1 MEANLVA
8 IDYQIRQLRDIQPV
22 TPLFNSVS
30 RNQIEHKDKI
40 VGVISEKIRDIVYSL
55 TANYPANKLALYLS
69 VIQVLIFKYTAQEEF
84 VVATGAL
91 NQDKSDSLIFSRFNP
106 QKLITFKDLLK
117 ITRSHLQEGYRY
129 QSYDVEALIETFL
142 ARDGNPATIFD
153 IALIQE
159 GFCSRSS
166 LLNNFQLVFAIDIQD
181 TSVSVTFPNNNFHRD
196 FVERMLGHFRQI
208 LETVTANPD
217 CELSEIDILT
227 TAERYQLLT
236 QWNDTQADY
245 PQDKCLHQ
253 LFEEQVERNPDAVA
267 VRFENQQLTYQQLN
281 QKANQLAHYLQ
292 TNGVKPETLVG
303 ICIER
308 SLEMVV
314 GLLGILKAGG
324 AYLPLDPKYPKE
336 RLNYILQDTG
346 VTVLLT
352 QRSLTELLPEHQVIV
367 LCLDADW
374 PIIAQH
380 SQQNT
385 TSGVAGENLAYV
397 IYTSG
402 STGKPKGAMN
412 THKGISNRLLWMQ
425 DTYQLTPSD
434 RILQKTPFSF
444 DVSVWEFFWPLL
456 AGATLVVAKPEGH
469 KDSAY
474 LIKLIQQQQ
483 ITTIHFVPSMLRV
496 FLQEPNL
503 EDCSCLKRV
512 ICSGEA
518 LPYDLKQHF
527 FERLN
532 CELHN
537 LYGPTEAAIDV
548 TYWQCLPQIQQQI
561 VPIGRPIANTQIYI
575 LDQYLQPVPIGITGE
590 LHIGGV
596 GLARGYLNRPE
607 LTAEKFISYPFSD
620 GKLYQ
625 DLHTGNGKSNHRGHR
640 GHGGIRVSESSC
652 VSPIYKTGDLARYLP
667 DGNIEYLGRIDH
679 QVKIRGFRIELG
691 EIETVLSHHPAVEQA
706 VVIAYEEKTGNQSL
720 IGYIVANS
728 QRSDRPENNQFDE
741 QVEQWQMLYNQTYSQ
756 TNIEPDSTFNIVGW
770 NSSYTGQS
778 IPADQMREWLNDK
791 VKIILSQQPNRV
803 LEIGCGTGLI
813 LFQIAPHCR
822 HYWATDISPVA
833 LEYIQQ
839 QLSQLEPN
847 LDHVHLLQ
855 RAADNFE
862 NLEAQRFD
870 TIILNSVVQYFP
882 NIDYLLQ
889 VLEGA
894 VNAVAPGGC
903 IFLGDVRN
911 LQLQEAFHASV
922 ELHKA
927 LPDLSVTQWQQRV
940 QRQID
945 QENELLID
953 PAFFAAIGQ
962 RFPQITHVEIHLQRG
977 QHHNE
982 LTQFRYNVL
991 LYVGDAVDVPQDV
1004 QWIDWQKQQLTLS
1017 ALQHLLEETQPEI
1030 LGVTRIPNARL
1041 VRPLKSGE
1049 LLKNPQELQ
1058 TVSQLRAVI
1067 NAIAPEIGVEPDEF
1081 SALAEAL
1088 SYSLVITWS
1097 DTSVCDYYDVIFI
1110 QRPSQGRI
1118 PKRVFTPTQKQ
1129 TQRDWRLY
1137 ANQPLQPKL
1146 KRQLIPQLRSYLE
1159 THLPEYMMPN
1169 AFVMLDAIPLT
1180 ANGKID
1186 RRALPSPEQI
1196 RLELANTFVPPC
1208 TPIEEILALIWAEV
1222 LGIEQVGIHDNFFE
1236 LGGDSIRGI
1245 QAIAKAR
1252 QMGCDFSLPQLFQH
1266 QTIQELASLVS
1277 QELSSLPTQKTEAFS
1292 LISEEQRLNLPEGVE
1307 DAYPLAALQ
1316 AGMVFHS
1323 EYSTNVPI
1331 YHDVFTYHI
1340 RATLNIEALH
1350 SVIKQ
1355 VVNRHPVLRTSFA
1368 FTNYQQPLQLVYQ
1381 QVDVPLNL
1389 DDLSHLSTTEQ
1400 ELALDTWIEQE
1411 KTRHFDWNVPPL
1423 LRFHLHRRSSE
1434 TFNLTLSFH
1443 HSILDGWSVASLLT
1457 ELLQQYLYILSK
1469 NVLPLPAPP
1478 TITFRDFVALEQIT
1492 LKSQECQ
1499 EYWQQ
1504 QLSDMTITKLP
1515 RWSKSNR
1522 DIKNWDSSVF
1532 ISSRVS
1538 QGLKQ
1543 LSKATGV
1550 PLKSV
1555 LLAAH
1560 LRVLSFLTNQTDI
1573 LTGLVSNGRLEDT
1586 DGERVLG
1593 LFLNTLPFRL
1603 KLLGGTWTDL
1613 VRQTFD
1619 TERECLSFRRYPL
1632 AELQRNFGGEPLF
1645 ETAFNFIHFHVYQD
1659 IIGVKDLEVLGGKFF
1674 NQTNFTLV
1682 ANFSLHPISSQVELI
1697 LKYDGNQLGEEQI
1710 KMIGGYYQEA
1720 LTAIASQGPERYEKH
1735 CLLSDREQH
1744 RLLVAWNDTHA
1755 DYAQDK
1761 CIHQLFAEQVERSPD
1776 AVAVVFENQQLTY
1789 RQLNERANQLAHY
1802 LQTQGVK
1809 PEVLVG
1815 ICVERSP
1822 EMIIGM
1828 LAILKAGGAYLPLDP
1843 AYPQERLSGIL
1854 TDAKPAV
1861 LLTQK
1866 QLIDKLGEHQA
1877 HIVCLDSYWHHTQ
1890 ESQQDPICATSIDNL
1905 VYVIYTSG
1913 STGRPKGVQITHAG
1927 LLNLVC
1933 WHQDNYQV
1941 TSADR
1946 ATQLAGVAFDAAVW
1960 EIWPYLTCGASV
1972 YLPNEEIRI
1981 APLQLRDWLVSQ
1993 AITISFLPTPL
2004 AESILLLDWPKN
2016 VALRTLL
2023 TGGDKLHHYPANSLP
2038 FNLVNNYG
2046 PTENTVVATSGLVP
2060 VKEEF
2065 DSSPAIGRP
2074 IANTQIYLLDA
2085 NLQPVP
2091 IGAPGEL
2098 HISGAGLARN
2108 YLNRPD
2114 LTNEKFIANPFSQ
2127 ESGARL
2133 YKTGDLARYLDNGEI
2148 EYLGRIDHQVKI
2160 HGFRIEL
2167 GEIETVLN
2175 YHPAVEQA
2183 VVILPEDIPGNKRL
2197 VAYVVT
2203 QNQSTDRNDLRR
2215 FLQQKLPDYMIPS
2228 AFVFLEAL
2236 PLTPNGKV
2244 DRKMLPLPEAELTR
2258 EQEFVPPQ
2266 TSIEQILA
2274 TIWEDVLR
2282 LKQVSRYDKFFEI
2295 GGDSILSIQVV
2306 GRARQAGIKI
2316 TPRQIFQYPTLAELA
2331 AVADTATSIL
2341 AQQDLVTGVVP
2352 LTPIQHWFFEQNR
2365 SDLHHF
2371 NQSVLLQ
2378 VPSHLKP
2385 ELLSQAISKLL
2396 EHHDALRLRFVF
2408 EEGKWQ
2414 QTSDR
2419 ISDTIPFQVIDL
2431 SPTPQPLHAQ
2441 TLEQIATTQQASLD
2455 LSTGPLIRVVLFQLG
2470 NNCDSRLLIII
2481 HHLAVDGVSWR
2492 ILLEDLFTAYQQL
2505 EQQETIQLPLK
2516 TLAFQDWAML
2526 LQEYGKSEVV
2536 RSQLNYW
2543 LKQPWSEVNSLP
2555 VDHPTGK
2562 QNNSVAS
2569 IADISVNLSQ
2579 EQTRALLQKVP
2590 SAYNTQIND
2599 VLLTALVQTLAEW
2612 TGKSTVLLDLE
2623 GHGREDLFVDVDISR
2638 TVGWFTSIFPVV
2650 LQLPNQNH
2658 LGEALKSIKE
2668 QLRAIPQRGIGYGI
2682 LRYLSQEQEIS
2693 AQIAAIPLREIS
2705 FNYLGQFDQGQGLE
2719 LAPESKG
2726 SNHSLKG
2733 DRTHLLDITARVI
2746 EGQLQVNWSYSRH
2759 IHQNST
2765 VELLAQKYLEALLK
2779 LIDHCLS
2786 SEVGGYTPSD
2796 FPVANLNQQELDEI
2810 LAEID

>member
-1 MEANLVA
+1 MELTESD
-8 IDYQIRQLRDIQPV
+8 IISLDYQIRQLREIQPL
-22 TPLFNSVS
+22 TLLSNNINRNKLAQKDRIIDTISVNLS
-30 RNQIEHKDKI
+30 DKI
-40 VGVISEKIRDIVYSL
+40 SKL
-55 TANYPANKLALYLS
+55 TANSPVNKLALYIS
-69 VIQVLIFKYTAQEEF
+69 AIKILIFKYTAQEEF
-84 VVATGAL
+84 VVVTGAL
-91 NQDKSDSLIFSRFNP
+91 NTEKSDSLIFSRFNK
-106 QKLITFKDLLK
+106 QKIISFKDLLK
-117 ITRSHLQEGYRY
+117 TTRSDLQEGYRY
-129 QSYDVEALIETFL
+129 QNYDLDALIERFV
-142 ARDGNPATIFD
+142 ASGGNPAAIFD

-159 GFCSRSS
+159 GFCSRSF
-166 LLNNFQLVFAIDIQD
+166 LLNNFQLVFAIDAQD
-181 TSVSVTFPNNNFHRD
+181 TSVSVTFPNNNFHAD
-196 FVERMLGHFRQI
+196 FVQRMFGHFRQI

-227 TAERYQLLT
+227 TEERYQLLT

-245 PQDKCLHQ
+245 PQDKFIHQ

-267 VRFENQQLTYQQLN
+267 VRYENQQLTYQQLN
-281 QKANQLAHYLQ
+281 ERANQLAHYLQ
-292 TNGVKPETLVG
+292 TIGVKPETLVG

-324 AYLPLDPKYPKE
+324 AYLPLDPTYPRE

-346 VTVLLT
+346 VTILLT
-352 QRSLTELLPEHQVIV
+352 ERSLCESLPEHQAIV

-374 PIIAQH
+374 PIIAKH
-380 SQQNT
+380 SQQNA
-385 TSGVAGENLAYV
+385 TSGVTGENLAYV

-412 THKGISNRLLWMQ
+412 THRGISNRLLWMQ
-425 DTYQLTPSD
+425 DTYQLTSSD
-434 RILQKTPFSF
+434 AILQKTPFSF

-503 EDCSCLKRV
+503 EDCSSLKRV

-518 LPYDLKQHF
+518 LPSDLTQHF

-548 TYWQCLPQIQQQI
+548 TYWHCLPQIQQQI

-575 LDQYLQPVPIGITGE
+575 LDQYLQPVPIGIAGE

-607 LTAEKFISYPFSD
+607 LTAEKFISHPFGD
-620 GKLYQ
+620 GKL
-625 DLHTGNGKSNHRGHR
+625 
-640 GHGGIRVSESSC
+640 
-652 VSPIYKTGDLARYLP
+652 YKTGDLARYLP

-720 IGYIVANS
+720 IGYIVPNP
-728 QRSDRPENNQFDE
+728 QGDRPENNQFDE

-778 IPADQMREWLNDK
+778 IPANQMREWLNDK
-791 VKIILSQQPNRV
+791 VKIILTQQPNRV

-833 LEYIQQ
+833 LDYIQQ
-839 QLSQLEPN
+839 QLSQREPN
-847 LDHVHLLQ
+847 LDHVHLWQ

-894 VNAVAPGGC
+894 VNVVAPGGC

-911 LQLQEAFHASV
+911 LQLLEAFHASV

-927 LPDLSVTQWQQRV
+927 PPDLSVTQWQQRV
-940 QRQID
+940 QRQVD

-953 PAFFAAIGQ
+953 PAFFTAIRQ

-991 LYVGDAVDVPQDV
+991 LHIGDAVDIPQDV
-1004 QWIDWQKQQLTLS
+1004 QWVDWQTQQLTLS
-1017 ALQHLLEETQPEI
+1017 ALQHLLVETQPEI
-1030 LGVTRIPNARL
+1030 LGVIQIPNARL
-1041 VRPLKSGE
+1041 VKPLKSAE
-1049 LLKNPQELQ
+1049 FLKNPQEFQ

-1067 NAIAPEIGVEPDEF
+1067 NAIAPDTGVEPDEF
-1081 SALAEAL
+1081 YALAEAL
-1088 SYSLVITWS
+1088 SYSLIVTWS
-1097 DTSVCDYYDVIFI
+1097 DASVSDYYDVIFG
-1110 QRPSQGRI
+1110 QRQSQGQI
-1118 PKRVFTPTQKQ
+1118 PLRVFTATQ
-1129 TQRDWRLY
+1129 QRDWRLY

-1146 KRQLIPQLRSYLE
+1146 KHQLIPQLRSYLE
-1159 THLPEYMMPN
+1159 TRLPEYMMPN

-1196 RLELANTFVPPC
+1196 RLELTDTFVAPC
-1208 TPIEEILALIWAEV
+1208 NPIEEILALIWAEV

-1252 QMGCDFSLPQLFQH
+1252 QMGCDFSLAQLFQH
-1266 QTIQELASLVS
+1266 QTIQELASLIS

-1340 RATLNIEALH
+1340 RATLNLQALH
-1350 SVIKQ
+1350 SAIKQ
-1355 VVNRHPVLRTSFA
+1355 VVNSHAVLRTSFA
-1368 FTNYQQPLQLVYQ
+1368 LTNYQQPLQLVYQ

-1400 ELALDTWIEQE
+1400 EVALDTWIEQE

-1434 TFNLTLSFH
+1434 TFNLTFSFH

-1457 ELLQQYLYILSK
+1457 QLLQQYLYLLGK

-1492 LKSQECQ
+1492 LQSQEYR

-1504 QLSDMTITKLP
+1504 QLSDITITKLP
-1515 RWSKSNR
+1515 RWSESNR
-1522 DIKNWDSSVF
+1522 VTNNWESSVT

-1538 QGLKQ
+1538 QGLKE

-1555 LLAAH
+1555 LLASH
-1560 LRVLSFLTNQTDI
+1560 FRVLSLLTNQTDI

-1593 LFLNTLPFRL
+1593 LFLNTLPLRL
-1603 KLLGGTWTDL
+1603 KLLGGTWIDL

-1619 TERECLSFRRYPL
+1619 IERKCLHLRRYPL
-1632 AELQRNFGGEPLF
+1632 AELQRTFGGQPLF
-1645 ETAFNFIHFHVYQD
+1645 ETAFNFINFHVYQS
-1659 IIGVKDLEVLGGKFF
+1659 IIGVQDLEVLGGKFF
-1674 NQTNFTLV
+1674 NQTNFTLL
-1682 ANFSLHPISSQVELI
+1682 ANFSLHPLTSQVELT
-1697 LKYDGNQLGEEQI
+1697 LKYDANQLGEEQI

-1720 LTAIASQGPERYEKH
+1720 LTAMASKRSERYEQH
-1735 CLLSDREQH
+1735 CLLTDKQQH
-1744 RLLVAWNDTHA
+1744 QLLVKWNNTKV
-1755 DYAQDK
+1755 DYAQNK
-1761 CIHQLFAEQVERSPD
+1761 CLHQLFAEQVERSPD
-1776 AVAVVFENQQLTY
+1776 AVAVVFVDERSEASRRVNQQLTY
-1789 RQLNERANQLAHY
+1789 RQLNEQANQLAHY
-1802 LQTQGVK
+1802 LQTKGVK

-1815 ICVERSP
+1815 ICVERSL
-1822 EMIIGM
+1822 EMVVG
-1828 LAILKAGGAYLPLDP
+1828 LLGILKAGGAYIPLDP
-1843 AYPQERLSGIL
+1843 AYPTERLEIIL
-1854 TDAKPAV
+1854 ADSQVSV
-1861 LLTQK
+1861 LLTEEK
-1866 QLIDKLGEHQA
+1866 LLARLSANIDDVVKLDTDKA
-1877 HIVCLDSYWHHTQ
+1877 VISL
-1890 ESQQDPICATSIDNL
+1890 ESQNNPISQVNPGNSA
-1905 VYVIYTSG
+1905 YVIYTSG
-1913 STGRPKGVQITHAG
+1913 STGKPKGVVIEHQSSVA
-1927 LLNLVC
+1927 LVC
-1933 WHQDNYQV
+1933 WAKEV
-1941 TSADR
+1941 FTSEE
-1946 ATQLAGVAFDAAVW
+1946 LAGVLAATSICFD
-1960 EIWPYLTCGASV
+1960 LSV
-1972 YLPNEEIRI
+1972 FELFVPLAWGGKVIIAQNALDLPNLTSAPEVTLINTVPSAIAQLLEI
-1981 APLQLRDWLVSQ
+1981 Q
-1993 AITISFLPTPL
+1993 AIPNSVRTINLAGEPL
-2004 AESILLLDWPKN
+2004 SNRLAQQLYQQKN
-2016 VALRTLL
+2016 IERV
-2023 TGGDKLHHYPANSLP
+2023 Y
-2038 FNLVNNYG
+2038 NLYG
-2046 PTENTVVATSGLVP
+2046 PSEDTTYSTFSLVTKGAIGQP
-2060 VKEEF
+2060 
-2065 DSSPAIGRP
+2065 SIGRP
-2074 IANTQIYLLDA
+2074 ITNTQIYIL
-2085 NLQPVP
+2085 NQYLQPVP
-2091 IGAPGEL
+2091 IGTMGEL
-2098 HISGAGLARN
+2098 YIGGGGLARG
-2108 YLNRPD
+2108 YLNQPE
-2114 LTNEKFIANPFSQ
+2114 LTAQKFIAHPF
-2127 ESGARL
+2127 GDGKL
-2133 YKTGDLARYLDNGEI
+2133 YQTGDLARYLPDGNI
-2148 EYLGRIDHQVKI
+2148 EFLGRSDNQIKLR
-2160 HGFRIEL
+2160 GFRIEL
-2167 GEIETVLN
+2167 GEIAAVLET
-2175 YHPAVEQA
+2175 YPQIKQA
-2183 VVILPEDIPGNKRL
+2183 VVILREDIPGYKRL

-2203 QNQSTDRNDLRR
+2203 QNQSTDRNDVRR
-2215 FLQQKLPDYMIPS
+2215 FLQQKLPDYMVPS

-2236 PLTPNGKV
+2236 PLTPNGKI
-2244 DRKMLPLPEAELTR
+2244 DHKMLPMPEAELTR
-2258 EQEFVPPQ
+2258 EQGFVPPQ
-2266 TSIEQILA
+2266 TAIEEILA
-2274 TIWEDVLR
+2274 TIWQEVLR
-2282 LKQVSRYDKFFEI
+2282 LEQVSRDDKFFEI

-2331 AVADTATSIL
+2331 AIADTATSIL
-2341 AQQDLVTGVVP
+2341 PQQDLVTGVVP

-2365 SDLHHF
+2365 QQAHHF

-2378 VPSHLKP
+2378 VPSHLQP

-2408 EEGKWQ
+2408 EQGKWQ

-2419 ISDTIPFQVIDL
+2419 TSDTIPFQVIDL
-2431 SPTPQPLHAQ
+2431 SPTPQPLQAQ
-2441 TLEQIATTQQASLD
+2441 TIEQIATTQQASLD

-2470 NNCDSRLLIII
+2470 DQYDSRLLIII

-2505 EQQETIQLPLK
+2505 EQQQTIQLPPK
-2516 TLAFQDWAML
+2516 TLAFKDWAML
-2526 LQEYGKSEVV
+2526 LQEYGKSQVV

-2543 LKQPWSEVNSLP
+2543 LKQPWSEANSLP

-2569 IADISVNLSQ
+2569 TADISVNISQ

-2599 VLLTALVQTLAEW
+2599 VLLTALVQTLAQW

-2623 GHGREDLFVDVDISR
+2623 GHGREDLFTDADVSR

-2650 LQLPNQNH
+2650 LQLQNQNH

-2682 LRYLSQEQEIS
+2682 LRYLSQDEEIS

-2705 FNYLGQFDQGQGLE
+2705 FNYLGQFDQGQGLGVDGK

-2759 IHQNST
+2759 IHQSST
-2765 VELLAQKYLEALLK
+2765 VESLAQNYLEALLK

-2786 SEVGGYTPSD
+2786 PEVGGYTPSD

>member
-1 MEANLVA
+1 MEKFMEVAESHLVSS
-8 IDYQIRQLRDIQPV
+8 DYQIRQLRDIQPV
-22 TPLFNSVS
+22 TPLFNNVNQNKTEQQAAIVDVISVNL
-30 RNQIEHKDKI
+30 RDKI
-40 VGVISEKIRDIVYSL
+40 YHL
-55 TANYPANKLALYLS
+55 TANSPVNKLALYLLA
-69 VIQVLIFKYTAQEEF
+69 IEILIFKYTAQEEF

-91 NQDKSDSLIFSRFNP
+91 NLDTSPSLIFSRFNG
-106 QKLITFKDLLK
+106 QKFTSFKDLLK
-117 ITRSHLQEGYRY
+117 ATRNNLQEGYHY
-129 QSYDVEALIETFL
+129 QSYDVDAFLETFL
-142 ARDGNPATIFD
+142 ARGGNPAAIFD

-159 GFCSRSS
+159 GLCSRSS
-166 LLNNFQLVFAIDIQD
+166 FLNNFQLVFEIDAQD
-181 TSVSVTFPNNNFHRD
+181 STVTVTFSKDAFYAD
-196 FVERMLGHFRQI
+196 FVQRMLEHFRQI
-208 LETVTANPD
+208 LETVTANFD
-217 CELSEIDILT
+217 CQLSEIDILT
-227 TAERYQLLT
+227 PEERKLLS
-236 QWNDTQADY
+236 QWNNTAIPY
-245 PQDKCLHQ
+245 PQHKCIHQ
-253 LFEEQVERNPDAVA
+253 LFEEQVERSPDALA
-267 VRFENQQLTYQQLN
+267 VVFENQQLTYRQLN
-281 QKANQLAHYLQ
+281 EQANQLAHYLQ
-292 TNGVKPETLVG
+292 KKGVKPEVLVG
-303 ICIER
+303 ICVER

-324 AYLPLDPKYPKE
+324 AYVPLDPYYPTE
-336 RLNYILQDTG
+336 RLSYLLEDTG
-346 VTVLLT
+346 VKVLLT
-352 QRSLTELLPEHQVIV
+352 QESLTELLPEHQVIM
-367 LCLDADW
+367 LCLDTDW
-374 PIIAQH
+374 PVIAQEN
-380 SQQNT
+380 QNNLH
-385 TSGVAGENLAYV
+385 SGVKGENLAYV

-434 RILQKTPFSF
+434 AYGGQSDRILQKTPFSF
-444 DVSVWEFFWPLL
+444 DVSVWEFFWSLL

-518 LPYDLKQHF
+518 LPSDLTQHF

-548 TYWQCLPQIQQQI
+548 TYWHCLPQIQQQI

-575 LDQYLQPVPIGITGE
+575 LDQYLQPVPIGIAGE

-607 LTAEKFISYPFSD
+607 LTAEKFISHPFGD
-620 GKLYQ
+620 GKL
-625 DLHTGNGKSNHRGHR
+625 
-640 GHGGIRVSESSC
+640 
-652 VSPIYKTGDLARYLP
+652 YKTGDLARYLP

-691 EIETVLSHHPAVEQA
+691 EIETVLSHHPSVEQA
-706 VVIAYEEKTGNQSL
+706 VVIVYEEKTGNQSL
-720 IGYIVANS
+720 VGYIVQNS
-728 QRSDRPENNQFDE
+728 QTSDRLESNQEVQLFDE

-756 TNIEPDSTFNIVGW
+756 ANIEPDSTFNIVGW
-770 NSSYTGQS
+770 NSSYTSQS
-778 IPADQMREWLNDK
+778 IPAAQMREWLNDK
-791 VKIILSQQPNRV
+791 VKIILTQQPNRV

-813 LFQIAPHCR
+813 LFQIAPHCC

-833 LEYIQQ
+833 LNYIQQ
-839 QLSQLEPN
+839 QLNKLEPS
-847 LDHVHLLQ
+847 LDRVNLLQ
-855 RAADNFE
+855 GAADNFE
-862 NLEAQRFD
+862 NLEAEGFD

-882 NIDYLLQ
+882 HIDYLLQ

-911 LQLQEAFHASV
+911 LQLLEAFHASV

-927 LPDLSVTQWQQRV
+927 PPDLSVTQWQQRV

-953 PAFFAAIGQ
+953 PALFTAIGQ
-962 RFPQITHVEIHLQRG
+962 HFPQITHVQIHLQRG

-991 LYVGDAVDVPQDV
+991 LYVGDAVNIPQDV

-1017 ALQHLLEETQPEI
+1017 AVRHLLVETQPEI
-1030 LGVTRIPNARL
+1030 LGVTRILNPRL
-1041 VRPLKSGE
+1041 ITSLKSAE
-1049 LLKNPQELQ
+1049 LLKNPQEFQ

-1081 SALAEAL
+1081 YALAEAL
-1088 SYSLVITWS
+1088 SYSLVVTCS
-1097 DTSVCDYYDVIFI
+1097 DASVSDYYDVIFV
-1110 QRPSQGRI
+1110 QRQSQGRI
-1118 PKRVFTPTQKQ
+1118 PPRVFTRTQKQ

-1159 THLPEYMMPN
+1159 THLPTYMMPN

-1196 RLELANTFVPPC
+1196 RLELADTFVPPC
-1208 TPIEEILALIWAEV
+1208 TPIEEMLALIWAEV

-1252 QMGCDFSLPQLFQH
+1252 QMGFDFSLPQLFQH

-1277 QELSSLPTQKTEAFS
+1277 QELSCLPTQKTEAFS

-1340 RATLNIEALH
+1340 RATLNLQALH

-1368 FTNYQQPLQLVYQ
+1368 LTNYQQPLQLVYQ

-1400 ELALDTWIEQE
+1400 EVALDTWIEQE

-1457 ELLQQYLYILSK
+1457 ELLQQYLYLLSK

-1504 QLSDMTITKLP
+1504 QLSDITITKLP

-1522 DIKNWDSSVF
+1522 AIKNWDSSVF

-1538 QGLKQ
+1538 QGLKH

-1632 AELQRNFGGEPLF
+1632 AELQRNFGGQPLF

-1659 IIGVKDLEVLGGKFF
+1659 IIGIKDLEVLGGKFF

-1720 LTAIASQGPERYEKH
+1720 LTAIASQGSEPYQKH

-1744 RLLVAWNDTHA
+1744 RLLVEWNDTQT
-1755 DYAQDK
+1755 DYTQDK

-1802 LQTQGVK
+1802 LQTKGVK

-1843 AYPQERLSGIL
+1843 AYPQERLSWIL

-1866 QLIDKLGEHQA
+1866 QLIDKLTEHQA
-1877 HIVCLDSYWHHTQ
+1877 HIVCLDSYWHYTQ
-1890 ESQQDPICATSIDNL
+1890 ESQQNPICATSIDNL

-1933 WHQDNYQV
+1933 WHQHNYQV
-1941 TSADR
+1941 TPADR

-1960 EIWPYLTCGASV
+1960 EVWPYLTCGASV

-1981 APLQLRDWLVSQ
+1981 APLQLRDWLVSK

-2038 FNLVNNYG
+2038 FKLVNNYG

-2060 VKEEF
+2060 VKEQF

-2148 EYLGRIDHQVKI
+2148 EYLGRIDRQVKI

-2175 YHPAVEQA
+2175 DHLAVEQA
-2183 VVILPEDIPGNKRL
+2183 VVMLQEDIPGNKRL

-2215 FLQQKLPDYMIPS
+2215 FLQHKLPDYMIPS

-2244 DRKMLPLPEAELTR
+2244 DHKMLPLLEAELTR

-2365 SDLHHF
+2365 EQAHHF

-2378 VPSHLKP
+2378 IPSHLKP

-2414 QTSDR
+2414 QTNDRTSDLV
-2419 ISDTIPFQVIDL
+2419 PFQVIDL
-2431 SPTPQPLHAQ
+2431 SPTPQSLHAQ
-2441 TLEQIATTQQASLD
+2441 TLEQIATTQQGSLD

-2470 NNCDSRLLIII
+2470 DQYDSRLLIII

-2505 EQQETIQLPLK
+2505 EQQQTIQLPPK

-2526 LQEYGKSEVV
+2526 LQEYGKTDAV
-2536 RSQLNYW
+2536 RSQLDYW
-2543 LKQPWSEVNSLP
+2543 LKQPWSEANSLP

-2562 QNNSVAS
+2562 QNKTVAS
-2569 IADISVNLSQ
+2569 AADISVNLSK

-2612 TGKSTVLLDLE
+2612 TGKSTVLIVLE
-2623 GHGREDLFVDVDISR
+2623 GHGREDLFADVDVSR
-2638 TVGWFTSIFPVV
+2638 TVGWFTSIFPVI
-2650 LQLPNQNH
+2650 LQLQNQNH
-2658 LGEALKSIKE
+2658 PGEALKSIKE

-2682 LRYLSQEQEIS
+2682 LRYLSQDQEIS
-2693 AQIAAIPLREIS
+2693 SQIAAIPLREIS

-2719 LAPESKG
+2719 VDWKLAPESKG
-2726 SNHSLKG
+2726 SNHSLEG

-2746 EGQLQVNWSYSRH
+2746 EEQLQVNWSYSRH
-2759 IHQNST
+2759 IHENST
-2765 VELLAQKYLEALLK
+2765 VESLAQKYLKALLK

>member
-1 MEANLVA
+1 MEVMEANLVA

-40 VGVISEKIRDIVYSL
+40 VAVISEKIRDTVYSL
-55 TANYPANKLALYLS
+55 TGNSPANKLALYLS

-106 QKLITFKDLLK
+106 QNIITFKDLLK
-117 ITRSHLQEGYRY
+117 ITRSHLQEGYRH
-129 QSYDVEALIETFL
+129 QSYDVQALLETFI
-142 ARDGNPATIFD
+142 ARDGNPAAIFD

-166 LLNNFQLVFAIDIQD
+166 LLNKFQLVFAIDTQD
-181 TSVSVTFPNNNFHRD
+181 TSVSITFPNNNFQRD
-196 FVERMLGHFRQI
+196 FEERMLGHFRQI

-227 TAERYQLLT
+227 TEERYQLLT

-253 LFEEQVERNPDAVA
+253 LFEEEVERNPDAVA

-281 QKANQLAHYLQ
+281 QRANQLAHYLQ

-324 AYLPLDPKYPKE
+324 AYLPLDPTYPKE

-425 DTYQLTPSD
+425 DTYQLTASD
-434 RILQKTPFSF
+434 GILQKTPFSF

-456 AGATLVVAKPEGH
+456 VGATLVVVKPEGH

-518 LPYDLKQHF
+518 LPSDLTQHF

-548 TYWQCLPQIQQQI
+548 TYWHCLPQIQQQI

-575 LDQYLQPVPIGITGE
+575 LDQYLQPVPIGIAGE

-607 LTAEKFISYPFSD
+607 LTSEKFISHPFSD
-620 GKLYQ
+620 GKL
-625 DLHTGNGKSNHRGHR
+625 
-640 GHGGIRVSESSC
+640 
-652 VSPIYKTGDLARYLP
+652 YKTGDLARYLP

-720 IGYIVANS
+720 IGYIVPNS
-728 QRSDRPENNQFDE
+728 QTSDRLESNQEVQLFDE
-741 QVEQWQMLYNQTYSQ
+741 QVGQWQMLYNQTYSQ

-791 VKIILSQQPNRV
+791 VKIILTQQPNRV

-833 LEYIQQ
+833 LDYIQQ

-953 PAFFAAIGQ
+953 PAFFTAIGQ

-1004 QWIDWQKQQLTLS
+1004 QWIDWQTQQLTLS

-1030 LGVTRIPNARL
+1030 LGVTQIPNARL
-1041 VRPLKSGE
+1041 VKPLKSGE

-1081 SALAEAL
+1081 YALAEAL
-1088 SYSLVITWS
+1088 SYSLVVTWS
-1097 DTSVCDYYDVIFI
+1097 DTSVSDYYDVIFV
-1110 QRPSQGRI
+1110 QRQSQGRI

-1196 RLELANTFVPPC
+1196 RLELADTFVPPC

-1292 LISEEQRLNLPEGVE
+1292 LISEEQRLNLPEAVE

-1340 RATLNIEALH
+1340 RATLNLQALH
-1350 SVIKQ
+1350 SAIKQ
-1355 VVNRHPVLRTSFA
+1355 VVNSHPVLRTSFA
-1368 FTNYQQPLQLVYQ
+1368 LTNYQHPLQLVYQ

-1434 TFNLTLSFH
+1434 TFNLTFSFH

-1457 ELLQQYLYILSK
+1457 QLLQQYLYLLSK

-1492 LKSQECQ
+1492 LKSPECQ

-1515 RWSKSNR
+1515 RWSKSNYA
-1522 DIKNWDSSVF
+1522 IKNWDSSVF

-1632 AELQRNFGGEPLF
+1632 AELQRNFGGQPLF

-1659 IIGVKDLEVLGGKFF
+1659 IIGIKDLEVLGGKFF

-1720 LTAIASQGPERYEKH
+1720 LTAIASQGSEPYQKH

-1744 RLLVAWNDTHA
+1744 RLLVEWNDTQA

-1789 RQLNERANQLAHY
+1789 RQLNEQANQLAHY
-1802 LQTQGVK
+1802 LQAKGVK

-1815 ICVERSP
+1815 ICVERSL
-1822 EMIIGM
+1822 EMVVG
-1828 LAILKAGGAYLPLDP
+1828 LLGILKAGGAYLPLDP
-1843 AYPQERLSGIL
+1843 AYPTERLEIIL
-1854 TDAKPAV
+1854 ADSQVSV
-1861 LLTQK
+1861 LLTQQK
-1866 QLIDKLGEHQA
+1866 LLARLSANIDHLVKLDTDKA
-1877 HIVCLDSYWHHTQ
+1877 VISL
-1890 ESQQDPICATSIDNL
+1890 ESQTNPLSQVNPRNCA
-1905 VYVIYTSG
+1905 YVIYTSG
-1913 STGRPKGVQITHAG
+1913 STGKPKGVVIEHHSSVA
-1927 LLNLVC
+1927 LVC
-1933 WHQDNYQV
+1933 WAKEV
-1941 TSADR
+1941 FTSEE
-1946 ATQLAGVAFDAAVW
+1946 LAGVLAATSICFD
-1960 EIWPYLTCGASV
+1960 LSV
-1972 YLPNEEIRI
+1972 FELFVPLAWGGKVIIAENALDLPNLTSAPEVTLINTVPSAIAQLLEI
-1981 APLQLRDWLVSQ
+1981 Q
-1993 AITISFLPTPL
+1993 AIPNSVRTINLAGEPL
-2004 AESILLLDWPKN
+2004 SN
-2016 VALRTLL
+2016 RVAQQLYQQQNIERV
-2023 TGGDKLHHYPANSLP
+2023 Y
-2038 FNLVNNYG
+2038 NLYG
-2046 PTENTVVATSGLVP
+2046 PSEDTTYSTFSLVTKGAIGQP
-2060 VKEEF
+2060 
-2065 DSSPAIGRP
+2065 SIGRP
-2074 IANTQIYLLDA
+2074 ITNTQIYIL
-2085 NLQPVP
+2085 NQYLQPVP
-2091 IGAPGEL
+2091 IGTIGEL
-2098 HISGAGLARN
+2098 YIGGGGLARG
-2108 YLNRPD
+2108 YLNQPE
-2114 LTNEKFIANPFSQ
+2114 LTAQKFISHPF
-2127 ESGARL
+2127 GDGKL
-2133 YKTGDLARYLDNGEI
+2133 YQTGDLARYLPDGNI
-2148 EYLGRIDHQVKI
+2148 EFLGRSDNQIKLR
-2160 HGFRIEL
+2160 GFRIEL
-2167 GEIETVLN
+2167 GEIATVLET
-2175 YHPAVEQA
+2175 YPQIKQA
-2183 VVILPEDIPGNKRL
+2183 VVILREDIPSYKRL

-2244 DRKMLPLPEAELTR
+2244 DHKMLPLPEAELTR

-2408 EEGKWQ
+2408 EKGKWQ

-2419 ISDTIPFQVIDL
+2419 TSDTIPFQVIDL

-2470 NNCDSRLLIII
+2470 NNCDNRLLIII

-2505 EQQETIQLPLK
+2505 EQQETIQLPPK

-2555 VDHPTGK
+2555 VDDPTGK

-2569 IADISVNLSQ
+2569 IADISVNLSK

-2623 GHGREDLFVDVDISR
+2623 GHGREDLFADVDISR
-2638 TVGWFTSIFPVV
+2638 TVGWFTTMFPVV

-2682 LRYLSQEQEIS
+2682 LRYLSQEPEIS

-2719 LAPESKG
+2719 VDGKLAPESKG

-2765 VELLAQKYLEALLK
+2765 VESLAQKYLEALLK